1 VGPVLDSTGVAVTSA
16 VVGDFRLSKNGTVAT
31 LSGATVTHDANGY
44 YTIALTAGNTDTTGR
59 LVLTSGNTAQSMA
72 SHHWSV
78 LPSSV
83 YDALYTNATNTTGG
97 LATATGT
104 ISALAGAISTY
115 AGGAVASVTN
125 RVTANVDQWN
135 GSTVTGM
142 PMPTYTQPT
151 GFLAA
156 TFPGTVASPTNIT
169 SATGIVLAGVTHT
182 GAVIPTVSDVT
193 TKTGY
198 SLSQS
203 FPSNFASMSV
213 DTSGRVLLQPTQ
225 TGVTIPTVTDV
236 TTKTGYTAAVSDK
249 TGFSLLATTGLGN
262 QTANITGNL
271 SGSVGSVTGAVGS
284 ISGVTFPANFG
295 LMVINGTTG
304 HTAAVV
310 HSVQAGAYTSAAF
323 AANWL
328 TASGL
333 ASDAVAEIVAGVWN
347 EPTSSHTTAGTTGK
361 ALIDSGA
368 AGNPWSTDLSTGYS
382 GTQAGS
388 VLNQVKVK
396 TDTITTPTI
405 NVYPVAASTPDR
417 VSGTTLTFYRNEAR
431 SVSILTDF
439 TLTSMVLL
447 FVVEDNRGNDVYAL
461 ADGSIS
467 RSSQTA
473 TVAVTTAVTGSL
485 GQYAWSLRDITGG
498 LNSVVARG
506 VLSVQL
512 AASS

>member
-1 VGPVLDSTGVAVTSA
+1 MRLLRQSTTATVTVGPVIDSTGAL
-16 VVGDFRLSKNGTVAT
+16 VVSGLVIGDFDLLKNASGAT
-31 LSGATVTHDANGY
+31 LSGNTLTY
-44 YTIALTAGNTDTTGR
+44 YKSGHWQIALTTGNTDTTGR
-59 LVLTSGNTAQSMA
+59 GMIIMSNSTYAMNPAQFMVTTQSA
-72 SHHWSV
+72 F
-78 LPSSV
+78 
-83 YDALYTNATNTTGG
+83 DALMTNATNTTGG

-104 ISALAGAISTY
+104 ISALAGAVSTY
-115 AGGAVASVTN
+115 AGGAVQSVTN
-125 RVTANVDQWN
+125 RITANVDQWN
-135 GSTVTGM
+135 GSAVTGM

-182 GAVIPTVSDVT
+182 GAVIP
-193 TKTGY
+193 
-198 SLSQS
+198 L
-203 FPSNFASMSV
+203 
-213 DTSGRVLLQPTQ
+213 
-225 TGVTIPTVTDV
+225 VTDV

-249 TGFSLLATTGLGN
+249 TGFSLASDGLALVTAWTVGITG
-262 QTANITGNL
+262 NITGN
-271 SGSVGSVTGAVGS
+271 VTGSVGS

-295 LMVINGTTG
+295 SMIINGATG
-304 HTAAVV
+304 HAAAVV

-323 AANWL
+323 ASNWL
-328 TASGL
+328 TAAGL
-333 ASDAVAEIVAGVWN
+333 ATDAVAEIVAGVWN

-382 GTQAGS
+382 GTQAGN
-388 VLNQVKVK
+388 VLNQVKIK

-417 VSGTTLTFYRNEAR
+417 VSGTTLTFYRNETR

-439 TLTSMVLL
+439 TLTSMVLQ

-473 TVAVTTAVTGSL
+473 TVAVTTAVTASL

>member
-1 VGPVLDSTGVAVTSA
+1 MYPRNAASPERISVGPVVQISDGAVQTAGVTVRVLPFGGTEAD
-16 VVGDFRLSKNGTVAT
+16 GGGTVAYST
-31 LSGATVTHDANGY
+31 DGVVI
-44 YTIALTAGNTDTTGR
+44 YTPTQAETNYTSFVLIAKKTGCI
-59 LVLTSGNTAQSMA
+59 
-72 SHHWSV
+72 
-78 LPSSV
+78 P
-83 YDALYTNATNTTGG
+83 
-97 LATATGT
+97 
-104 ISALAGAISTY
+104 
-115 AGGAVASVTN
+115 ASVTV
-125 RVTANVDQWN
+125 VTSE
-135 GSTVTGM
+135 ST
-142 PMPTYTQPT
+142 
-151 GFLAA
+151 
-156 TFPGTVASPTNIT
+156 I
-169 SATGIVLAGVTHT
+169 
-182 GAVIPTVSDVT
+182 
-193 TKTGY
+193 
-198 SLSQS
+198 
-203 FPSNFASMSV
+203 
-213 DTSGRVLLQPTQ
+213 SGRVYVATN
-225 TGVTIPTVTDV
+225 GD
-236 TTKTGYTAAVSDK
+236 KTGYTATVSDK
-249 TGFSLLATTGLGN
+249 SGFSLTPTTGLGN

-271 SGSVGSVTGAVGS
+271 TGSVGSVTGAVGS
-284 ISGVTFPANFG
+284 VVSFGTLVSDIATAVWSAGTRTLTGFGTLASDVATAVWGAASRTLTAFGFNVNLTPTTGMGNQSGTVGGISGVTFPANFG
-295 LMVINGTTG
+295 SMVINAGTG

-328 TASGL
+328 TAAGL
-333 ASDAVAEIVAGVWN
+333 ASDAVAEIAAGVWD
-347 EPTSSHTTAGTTGK
+347 EATSGHTTAGTTGK

-368 AGNPWSTDLSTGYS
+368 AGNPWSTDIATGYT
-382 GTQAGS
+382 GTQAGN

-417 VSGTTLTFYRNEAR
+417 VSGTTLTFYRNEIR

-439 TLTSMVLL
+439 ALTSMVLR
-447 FVVEDNRGNDVYAL
+447 FVVEDNRGNDIYTL